1 MDAQST
7 LVIFLATALA
17 IFLVLAIVFVAY
29 LISIA
34 QQVRRIIDS
43 AERTATT
50 VEVITS
56 NIQKAVAP
64 AVAAQFVF
72 DQFKRVVDVFSD
84 KDKKRARSK
93 EDEKEV

>member
-34 QQVRRIIDS
+34 QQVRRLIDS
-43 AERTATT
+43 AERTAAS
-50 VEVITS
+50 VEVITT

-64 AVAAQFVF
+64 AVAVQFVF
-72 DQFKRVVDVFSD
+72 DQFKRVVDVFSE
-84 KDKKRARSK
+84 KKRTRSK
-93 EDEKEV
+93 DDEKEV